1 MVLRFCLR
9 NLCLSVTMRNNVFVV
24 SLPLV
29 LDRVPKTHAISYVIR
44 VIRASYTELQNPLEF
59 PQRQDSLWF

>member
-1 MVLRFCLR
+1 MYLW
-9 NLCLSVTMRNNVFVV
+9 

-29 LDRVPKTHAISYVIR
+29 LDRVPKISYVIR